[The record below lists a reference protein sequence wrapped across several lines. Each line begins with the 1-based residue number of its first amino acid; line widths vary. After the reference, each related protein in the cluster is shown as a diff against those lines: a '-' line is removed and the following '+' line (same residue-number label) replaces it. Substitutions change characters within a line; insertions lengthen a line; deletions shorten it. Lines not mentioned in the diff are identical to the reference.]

1 MTTYYLTIGLTYLV
15 IGFGVTLLYY
25 YGFRKRFLGNFWGAL
40 IVALVG
46 SFLGGAINFFFEDI
60 IYALANLNDSVNIF
74 PPLITSFI
82 VIWIYARISD
92 TRGD

>member
-1 MTTYYLTIGLTYLV
+1 MTTYYLTIALTYLV
-15 IGFGVTLLYY
+15 IGFGISLLFY

-40 IVALVG
+40 TVALIG
-46 SFLGGAINFFFEDI
+46 SFLGGAIDFFFEDI
-60 IYALANLNDSVNIF
+60 IHALANLNDSVNIF

-82 VIWIYARISD
+82 VIWVFSRISD